1 MLMDNSILDQVCMW
15 ECAGVSRFFLF
26 FVVWF
31 RHHRMSIDAFY
42 RMMLHFSAAC
52 VWKDDLLERRQS
64 KIVTKTVW
72 SVQDTSTLLL
82 LKGTFFRAR
91 TCRAAT
97 VLIMPNGP
105 YIYVPLAHAGTLLGK
120 ITTFEDKH
128 TLAADALLVKL
139 QQALRRLSQ
148 RRSSWDERVAFF
160 QWIMRGAI
168 AYVPLVGLPPPIELH
183 KIDAAFQHLLLA
195 GLCVRSTVERM
206 SLLVAA
212 SSGGLQI
219 PSVVESVLAAAA
231 SDLLLLL
238 SGYTTASI
246 LARDALREV
255 LFLPGAEAEQATG
268 LVVQA
273 IRLLAHYGIYINVQ
287 TDHFTS
293 RVLDGLPA
301 QSAHLLVGPYKS
313 TPPSV
318 TVARVGFVA
327 NTSRLLF
334 QSWDMEGRPA
344 HSWSAVG
351 LYQEVLPPAFLF
363 TPLQC
368 SRAVAHAQAIARRT
382 ECSLLRPGFP
392 PPQIPE
398 EWPATAWEH
407 PALSASP
414 RADYLDS
421 FTPFPTGA
429 DFGIF
434 SDGGFSG
441 GDKASFSCQARS
453 FGDPPGYWDSSTVM
467 TSPIV
472 SRLPTAYG
480 NAACDIH
487 TAELMGMIAGLRYR
501 SPAIGTCMLV
511 TEAPFSLFSAAFPMH
526 TLRRVSSAQPTSR

>member
-1 MLMDNSILDQVCMW
+1 MTSYDIWQ
-15 ECAGVSRFFLF
+15 G
-26 FVVWF
+26 
-31 RHHRMSIDAFY
+31 
-42 RMMLHFSAAC
+42 
-52 VWKDDLLERRQS
+52 RRGRN
-64 KIVTKTVW
+64 TLNRTLPG
-72 SVQDTSTLLL
+72 SVE
-82 LKGTFFRAR
+82 
-91 TCRAAT
+91 
-97 VLIMPNGP
+97 
-105 YIYVPLAHAGTLLGK
+105 TLLGK

-128 TLAADALLVKL
+128 TLAADAVLVKL

-148 RRSSWDERVAFF
+148 RRSSWDERLAFF

-195 GLCVRSTVERM
+195 GLGVRSTVERM

-219 PSVVESVLAAAA
+219 PSVVESVLPPAA

-287 TDHFTS
+287 TDRFTS

-327 NTSRLLF
+327 NTFRLLF
-334 QSWDMEGRPA
+334 QSWEMEGRPA

-351 LYQEVLPPAFLF
+351 LWQEVLPPAFPF

-368 SRAVAHAQAIARRT
+368 SRAVAHAQAMAWRDWSIPSAPFSGQASRLPRFLKNGQPLLGNIQLCPPAHELTIWIPSHHFPRVRT
-382 ECSLLRPGFP
+382 LAYSAMEDSLGAIKRPSVAKPVPLVILPG
-392 PPQIPE
+392 IGI
-398 EWPATAWEH
+398 
-407 PALSASP
+407 PALS
-414 RADYLDS
+414 
-421 FTPFPTGA
+421 
-429 DFGIF
+429 
-434 SDGGFSG
+434 
-441 GDKASFSCQARS
+441 
-453 FGDPPGYWDSSTVM
+453 
-467 TSPIV
+467 
-472 SRLPTAYG
+472 
-480 NAACDIH
+480 
-487 TAELMGMIAGLRYR
+487 
-501 SPAIGTCMLV
+501 
-511 TEAPFSLFSAAFPMH
+511 
-526 TLRRVSSAQPTSR
+526 